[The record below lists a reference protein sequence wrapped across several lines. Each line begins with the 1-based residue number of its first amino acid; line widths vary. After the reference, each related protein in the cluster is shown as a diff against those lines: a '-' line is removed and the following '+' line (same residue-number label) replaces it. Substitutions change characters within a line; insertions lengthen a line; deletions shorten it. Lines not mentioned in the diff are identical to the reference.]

1 MPRFADVIL
10 PRSPPLARPLY
21 LPHTRGVAGES
32 RHRQPCHRT
41 LRAQAFLHRHRSRP
55 AQHRASQGYEIKE
68 LSTLLDSAP
77 VLRRPQLRF
86 WKWIAD
92 YYLCSVGDVFK
103 AAVPSGLK
111 IESETQIACNDD
123 FIEDTDSPLKEREAV
138 LLDTLRQNAKMSIQE
153 LEKG

>member
-10 PRSPPLARPLY
+10 PLPLDGHFTYRIPEAWQESLVIGSRVIVPFGRKRFY
-21 LPHTRGVAGES
+21 TAIVA
-32 RHRQPCHRT
+32 
-41 LRAQAFLHRHRSRP
+41 ALHNIEP
-55 AQHRASQGYEIKE
+55 QGYEIKE

-103 AAVPSGLK
+103 AAVPVGT
-111 IESETQIACNDD
+111 ENR
-123 FIEDTDSPLKEREAV
+123 ERNPDCLQRRFHRRYCLSA
-138 LLDTLRQNAKMSIQE
+138 
-153 LEKG
+153 

>member
-10 PRSPPLARPLY
+10 PLPARRPLY

-41 LRAQAFLHRHRSRP
+41 LRAQTFLHRHRSRP
-55 AQHRASQGYEIKE
+55 AQHRAARLRNQGALDPARQCTGPAPAAAAFLEMDCR
-68 LSTLLDSAP
+68 LLPLLGGATS
-77 VLRRPQLRF
+77 
-86 WKWIAD
+86 
-92 YYLCSVGDVFK
+92 FK

-138 LLDTLRQNAKMSIQE
+138 LLDTPAAERQDEHTGAR
-153 LEKG
+153 KG